1 MGLGPR
7 FFMSNEPPG
16 DTVRP
21 LFVVKGW
28 PAGLYSLAS
37 NSLFFFT
44 HCLVVLPYS
53 VTEIASVANDLIC
66 SLSSRAVSVTGKS
79 TGLETAWVQTVALP
93 FTSSVTSL
101 CLDTLVFGK
110 RGRS

>member
-1 MGLGPR
+1 MGLDPR
-7 FFMSNEPPG
+7 FFMSNVPPG

-53 VTEIASVANDLIC
+53 VTEIASVANDL
-66 SLSSRAVSVTGKS
+66 
-79 TGLETAWVQTVALP
+79 LP
-93 FTSSVTSL
+93 FMMIRN
-101 CLDTLVFGK
+101 CP
-110 RGRS
+110 RYAE